1 MEACRGFYYLSLFN
15 VEITKRI
22 LMLTLFKTEWCIV
35 LFHMWVLTFNPYAR
49 RGFKMLMWIY
59 LYILLLEYKLIEITF
74 TGQIENMLRF
84 DNINEMG
91 SDLRF

>member
-1 MEACRGFYYLSLFN
+1 
-15 VEITKRI
+15 
-22 LMLTLFKTEWCIV
+22 
-35 LFHMWVLTFNPYAR
+35 
-49 RGFKMLMWIY
+49 MLMWIY